1 MNSTEKEISYSSTNS
16 YSTLNSLTSKTK
28 TVWFVCHGMGYLSR
42 YFINYFN
49 ELNPEENYII
59 APQAQS
65 KYYIAPKFK
74 HVGGSWLT
82 KENTIKET
90 ENVMQYF
97 DAILKTEQLPKDVN
111 LIVLGYSQGVSVA
124 MRYVVK
130 RQLNCNQLVL
140 MSGGIPKELVS
151 KDFDFLKGKTK
162 ISLIYGTQDEYMNE
176 ERMVY
181 EKRRIHELFG
191 TKVDIISF
199 DGKHEVNTAII
210 NNFCYYKKHK

>member
-1 MNSTEKEISYSSTNS
+1 MNSTEKEISYTSTNS
-16 YSTLNSLTSKTK
+16 YSTLNSLTHKTK

-42 YFINYFN
+42 YFINYFK

-97 DAILKTEQLPKDVN
+97 DAVLKAEQLPKDIN
-111 LIVLGYSQGVSVA
+111 FIVLGYSQGVSVA

-140 MSGGIPKELVS
+140 MSGGIPNELVS

-162 ISLIYGTQDEYMNE
+162 VLLIYGTQDEYMNE
-176 ERMVY
+176 KLMVY
-181 EKRRIHELFG
+181 EKQRIHELFG
-191 TKVDIISF
+191 IKVDIIPF
-199 DGKHEVNTAII
+199 EGKHEVNTAII
-210 NNFCYYKKHK
+210 NNLCSSKKHK